1 MNILAKEM
9 NDSLEKSSKIFF
21 DMLSKFGREIY
32 MPKGIIVQSAEAKQL
47 AKKYNATIGIAR
59 ENNAPMHLPSLKKFF
74 NDLSP
79 DETFEYALA
88 AGRAE
93 LRNLWKKKIVEENP
107 NIKDEANISI
117 PIVTGGLTNALMIV
131 GDLFID
137 EGDEIIIPDKLW
149 ENYNLMYET
158 RFGAKVKYFSLFD
171 EKLTGF
177 NTKSLDKAIEDS
189 KKDKIMILLN
199 FPNNPTGYTPTI
211 SEVEEI
217 SKIIKKH
224 ADSGKKILMIC
235 DDAYY
240 GLLYEDNLIKSSIFN
255 KMFSLSKNVAA
266 IKIDG
271 ISKEEYAWGFR
282 IGFITFMDYDRVP
295 ETYRVLEQK
304 VTATLRCSISNCNNA
319 SQAIV
324 EKVMNKEEHKKE
336 KIEKLAILKARA
348 VKTKEIVYN
357 KKYSDCWDVYP
368 FNSGYFMCIKPKGV
382 GANDVRVEALKQG
395 VGTIALGDDLRVA
408 FSGVDIGG
416 LEELFEILANVI
428 KELQKKK

>member
-1 MNILAKEM
+1 MNVLAKEM

-32 MPKGIIVQSAEAKQL
+32 MPKGIIVQSAEAKQF

-59 ENNAPMHLPSLKKFF
+59 ENNAPMHLASVNKFF

-79 DETFEYALA
+79 DETFEYAIA
-88 AGRAE
+88 SGRVE
-93 LRNLWKKKIVEENP
+93 LRNIWKNKIVEENS
-107 NIKDEANISI
+107 NIKDGVDISI
-117 PIVTGGLTNALMIV
+117 PVVTNGLTNALMIV
-131 GDLFID
+131 GDLFVN

-158 RFGAKVKYFSLFD
+158 RFGATIRYFSLFD

-177 NTKSLDKAIEDS
+177 NTKSLDKAIGES
-189 KKDKIMILLN
+189 KKEKIMILLN
-199 FPNNPTGYTPTI
+199 FPNNPTGYTPTN
-211 SEVEEI
+211 SEVDEI
-217 SKIIKKH
+217 TRIIKKY
-224 ADSGKKILMIC
+224 ADSGKKILLIC

-255 KMFSLSKNVAA
+255 KMVSLSKNVVA

-282 IGFITFMDYDRVP
+282 IGFITFMDYDHKP

-304 VTATLRCSISNCNNA
+304 VTATLRSSISNCNNA
-319 SQAIV
+319 SQSII
-324 EKVMNKEEHKKE
+324 EKVINKKGHKEEKE
-336 KIEKLAILKARA
+336 EKLAILKARA
-348 VKTKEIVYN
+348 IKTKEIVYD

-382 GANDVRVEALKQG
+382 NANDVRLEALKQG
-395 VGTIALGDDLRVA
+395 VGTIVLGDDLRIA

-416 LEELFEILANVI
+416 LEELFEILATAI
-428 KELQKKK
+428 RRLK